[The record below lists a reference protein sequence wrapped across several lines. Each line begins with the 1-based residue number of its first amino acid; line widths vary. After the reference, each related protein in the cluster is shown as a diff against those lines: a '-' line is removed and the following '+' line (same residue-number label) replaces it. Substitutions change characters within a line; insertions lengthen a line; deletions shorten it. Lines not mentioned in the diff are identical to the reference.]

1 MLPELEDQVGITR
14 FLNGYLRYM
23 CDNLI
28 QNCRVLSE
36 ANRTCSH
43 TQFQIDQKHEALNIF
58 TATHK
63 AVHLF
68 IWFVSVFRF
77 RTQNIFFF
85 KRHLF
90 RFALLWYG

>member
-14 FLNGYLRYM
+14 FLNGYHRYM
-23 CDNLI
+23 CANSI

-43 TQFQIDQKHEALNIF
+43 TQFQIDQIHEALNIF

-77 RTQNIFFF
+77 RTQNIYFLSDTNFDI
-85 KRHLF
+85 
-90 RFALLWYG
+90 ALL